1 MKEVAVILP
10 LQMEILRLSD
20 LPKVL
25 HIPWPV
31 QKGEFSE
38 YSSYSFFLISMKIP
52 MTKATHSRF
61 QGILQ
66 SRWTRLWINE
76 YLAGVQTNWYVA
88 VWVWTCHLKCLLQ
101 TQLESLFARGGIA
114 WICVSAQ
121 QHLFTACQLGFQE
134 VSYLQD
140 YDFCAANPW
149 ECSF

>member
-1 MKEVAVILP
+1 MEEVAVIIP

-20 LPKVL
+20 LPKVF
-25 HIPWPV
+25 HIPWSG
-31 QKGEFSE
+31 QTGEFRE
-38 YSSYSFFLISMKIP
+38 FSSHLFLLTTMKTL
-52 MTKATHSRF
+52 MTKTTSSCF

-76 YLAGVQTNWYVA
+76 CLAVVQTNWYLA
-88 VWVWTCHLKCLLQ
+88 AWVWTCHPKCLLQ
-101 TQLESLFARGGIA
+101 TQLESLFARGGLT

-140 YDFCAANPW
+140 YDFCAANPQ
-149 ECSF
+149 ECCF